1 MNFSRITVTAIEDFH
16 AESEYSIADL
26 EECFFFF
33 LQEFGPIASGYNS
46 YNERKRQLTCFQ
58 DSCTPS
64 DEALVIFFL
73 EINWENWIDQVD
85 NETQGKKR
93 KQISTKKFSGWMS
106 DDVKKFNDICHLV
119 SSTREN
125 RKYLEEQ
132 YKLLVKNKNCSTQ
145 ITTIRKAVIND
156 DEPEVTPYT
165 DLLSDFNDSQSSL
178 VTPNMSRECEESYP
192 KDVNETEANLT
203 EHFSQEDL
211 VGALVDHRAAV

>member
-16 AESEYSIADL
+16 AESDNSIADL

-85 NETQGKKR
+85 NETQGKKGNKCLPR
-93 KQISTKKFSGWMS
+93 SFLDGRQMMS
-106 DDVKKFNDICHLV
+106 KNSMIFATWYLPHVK
-119 SSTREN
+119 T
-125 RKYLEEQ
+125 
-132 YKLLVKNKNCSTQ
+132 VK
-145 ITTIRKAVIND
+145 I
-156 DEPEVTPYT
+156 
-165 DLLSDFNDSQSSL
+165 
-178 VTPNMSRECEESYP
+178 
-192 KDVNETEANLT
+192 
-203 EHFSQEDL
+203 
-211 VGALVDHRAAV
+211 